1 MKPPRLETTAKGT
14 KILTCY
20 YTGDQYN
27 EAIEAAERQLNPEGE
42 PMPVIA
48 LPVGFGND
56 YKG

>member
-1 MKPPRLETTAKGT
+1 MEAKLETNRSGQKT
-14 KILTCY
+14 LVCY
-20 YTGDQYN
+20 YVGDQYN